1 MLTLLEDK
9 IATPLGPLWVLCDEN
24 YHLRAVEWEEYS
36 DTMNH
41 ILDIHYRAEGYQ
53 RVAASNPGGLSQKL
67 TDYFEGDLTVID
79 TLPTATGGTPF
90 QREVW
95 KALRTIPCGQVMH
108 YGQLAELL
116 GRPGAARAVGAANG
130 SNPVSIVVPCHRV
143 IGRNGTMTG
152 YAGGVKRKEWLL
164 RHEGYLLL

>member
-1 MLTLLEDK
+1 
-9 IATPLGPLWVLCDEN
+9 N
-24 YHLRAVEWEEYS
+24 LRDVES
-36 DTMNH
+36 DQHRDRMAQL
-41 ILDIHYRAEGYQ
+41 LDIHYRGEGYE
-53 RVAASNPGGLSQKL
+53 RVDSSNPGGLSSKL
-67 TDYFEGDLTVID
+67 SDYFAGDLAIID

-90 QREVW
+90 QRQVW
-95 KALRTIPCGQVMH
+95 QALRTIPCGQVMH
-108 YGQLAELL
+108 YGQLAETL

-152 YAGGVKRKEWLL
+152 YAGGVQRKEWLL